1 MKNIKCVLESALKI
15 INMNGI
21 TMRISRKL
29 PMLLAGFSLTA
40 CAITAIAAYLI
51 AAAELTTSAHGKLSA
66 LGEARKS
73 ALTGYLHSIR
83 EDLSIIANSEIAR
96 FALAEFSPAFDEFGN
111 SSKTT
116 LQKLYIT
123 KNTHPLGEKHKL
135 DQANDGSSY
144 SKAHGRYH
152 PWFRQLLEERGYYD
166 IFLINPNGDVIYS
179 AFKELDYATNLN
191 TGQWKDSDLSLVYRR
206 VNKYSRH
213 GYIAFSD
220 FTPYAPSNGAPASFI
235 ATAVMG
241 PGNRQLGTLIFQ
253 MPIERINQIMQ
264 SSEGMGESGE
274 TYLVGSDFTMRSDS
288 RFSEESTILK
298 TRVETETVKAAL
310 AGKSGI
316 QQIQDYRGELV
327 ESAFT
332 PLKFEGITWGLITEV
347 GVAEALAGVTTL
359 RNVATLIT
367 CLVAVLVALV
377 GVFASRNLIT
387 HPVEQMLNAMG
398 QLAGGDK
405 TTTIPCTGQ
414 DDELGDMA
422 KAVEVFK
429 QSMIKTEQLAEDE
442 TRARNE
448 RLEQERQSTAER
460 ERQAAERT
468 SEQVRQRK
476 EAETRS
482 ERMNILTSEFDR
494 LSGEV
499 LGAVGGAALQ
509 LDQTAR
515 SMSSLADE
523 NAHQATV
530 VATAS
535 EETSINV
542 QMIATASDQMAN
554 VITEIAQQISHSAQI
569 ANKAVSE
576 AEYTSNTINHLSE
589 AAQKVGAVVD
599 LIKDIADQTN
609 LLALNATIEAAR
621 AGDAG
626 RGFSVVAS
634 EVKNLSSQ
642 TAEAT
647 EEISDHITEMQSA
660 TADAVKAIS
669 SIESTISEMNEVST
683 TIASAIEEQGL
694 ATKEIAASSQK
705 AAIGTQEVSN
715 NIITVNDSAG
725 KTGESAQEVVSAAT
739 DLTEQSDKLS
749 NAVKNFL
756 YEVKAA

>member
-1 MKNIKCVLESALKI
+1 
-15 INMNGI
+15 
-21 TMRISRKL
+21 MRISRKL
-29 PMLLAGFSLTA
+29 PILLAGFSITA
-40 CAITAIAAYLI
+40 CVITAIAAYLI
-51 AAAELTTSAHGKLSA
+51 AAAELTISAHSNLSA
-66 LGEARKS
+66 LSEARKS
-73 ALTGYLHSIR
+73 TLTRYLHSIR
-83 EDLSIIANSEIAR
+83 EDLSVVADSEIAR
-96 FALAEFSPAFDEFGN
+96 NALTDLSPAFNEFDN
-111 SSKTT
+111 HATT
-116 LQKLYIT
+116 ILQDLYIT
-123 KNTHPLGEKHKL
+123 SNAHPTGEKHKL
-135 DQANDGSSY
+135 DQARDGSSY
-144 SKAHGRYH
+144 SQAHGRYH
-152 PWFRQLLEERGYYD
+152 PWFRKLLEERGYYD
-166 IFLINPNGDVIYS
+166 IFLVNLNGDVIYS
-179 AFKELDYATNLN
+179 VFKELDYATNLDN
-191 TGQWKDSDLSLVYRR
+191 GQWQDSDLSLIYRK
-206 VNKYSRH
+206 VDKNSRH
-213 GYIAFSD
+213 GYIAFTD
-220 FTPYAPSNGAPASFI
+220 FTPYAPSYDAPASFI
-235 ATAVMG
+235 ATPVMG
-241 PGNRQLGTLIFQ
+241 PQGQPMGALVFQ
-253 MPIERINQIMQ
+253 MPIDRINRVMHASQ
-264 SSEGMGESGE
+264 GMGESGE

-298 TRVETETVKAAL
+298 TRVETKTVKAAL
-310 AGKSGI
+310 AGESGVH
-316 QQIQDYRGELV
+316 QVPDYRGVLV

-332 PLKFEGITWGLITEV
+332 PLEFEGITWALIADVDTD
-347 GVAEALAGVTTL
+347 EALSGVTTL
-359 RNVATLIT
+359 RNIATLIA
-367 CLVAVLVALV
+367 CLVAVLVGLA
-377 GVFASRNLIT
+377 GVFVSRRLIT
-387 HPVEQMLNAMG
+387 QPIGQMVSAMG
-398 QLAGGDK
+398 RLADGDK
-405 TTTIPCTGQ
+405 SITIPCAGQ

-429 QSMIKTEQLAEDE
+429 QSMIKAEQLAEDE

-448 RLEQERQSTAER
+448 RAEQERQSVAER
-460 ERQAAERT
+460 ERQATEKA
-468 SEQVRQRK
+468 SEQERQRK
-476 EAETRS
+476 AAETRS
-482 ERMNILTSEFDR
+482 KQMNTLTSEFDR

-499 LGAVGGAALQ
+499 LGAVSSAAQQ

-515 SMSSLADE
+515 SMSSLAGE

-530 VATAS
+530 VASAS

-576 AEYTSNTINHLSE
+576 AEYTSSTIKNLAE

-647 EEISDHITEMQSA
+647 DEITDHIAEMQSV

-669 SIESTISEMNEVST
+669 SIESTIGEMNEVST

-694 ATKEIAASSQK
+694 ATKEIASNSQQ
-705 AAIGTQEVSN
+705 AAIGTQEVSR
-715 NIITVNDSAG
+715 NIITVNDTAG
-725 KTGESAQEVVSAAT
+725 KTGESAQEVVTAAT

-756 YEVKAA
+756 HEVKAV